1 MIASKDEMISG
12 LKRSIDENLAHYEH
26 VKKAKDEMIAGLE
39 TTIDDKDKFL
49 ENVIAAKDEMI
60 TGLETTINDKDKFL
74 EKVIE
79 DYKLDIKKIK
89 SSKAWKLLKKLDSFR
104 KDA

>member
-1 MIASKDEMISG
+1 MKKD
-12 LKRSIDENLAHYEH
+12 
-26 VKKAKDEMIAGLE
+26 
-39 TTIDDKDKFL
+39 
-49 ENVIAAKDEMI
+49 KDEMI

-89 SSKAWKLLKKLDSFR
+89 SSKAWKVLKKLDSFR